1 MGGAGFV
8 FEPATPE
15 LPGAMV
21 GVTVGVPEPVG
32 SGGVAAGS
40 SVWPIVVAAG
50 IAGIAGIAEVVAEV
64 SEAAVP
70 VVMAAAGWPIPRS
83 AKTPAAT
90 PAAQHA
96 AKRTSIRVRRARV

>member
-50 IAGIAGIAEVVAEV
+50 IAGIAEVVAEV
-64 SEAAVP
+64 SEAAEP
-70 VVMAAAGWPIPRS
+70 VVMAAEGWPIPRS